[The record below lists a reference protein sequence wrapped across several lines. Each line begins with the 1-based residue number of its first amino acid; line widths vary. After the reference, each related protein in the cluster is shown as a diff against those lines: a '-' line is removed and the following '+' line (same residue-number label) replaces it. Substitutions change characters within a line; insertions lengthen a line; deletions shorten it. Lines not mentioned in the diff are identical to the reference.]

1 MVPKNLKIAIEFLTI
16 FRVGKSKE
24 KIQAEDIADSIMFFP
39 LVGIFLGGICG
50 LTEFLLSY
58 VIVSNLV
65 LSLFPVIILVLFT
78 RGLHLDGVADCFDAL
93 HFAGHDKGRALSVMK
108 GKTIGA
114 FGASALIIVV
124 VGKII
129 SISALP
135 EGFKIEGLILI
146 PSLSRWT
153 SVVAAKFSAP
163 ASGDGLGYIFTVH
176 STRKAFFISGLSAFL
191 FSLLLLGLKGGI
203 VFVAVSIFSFVLL
216 TFFNHAFGGVTGD
229 VFGAVIELS
238 EVFGFL
244 IGGIIIDA
252 SWHNFLH
259 IP

>member
-1 MVPKNLKIAIEFLTI
+1 MIPRNLKIAVEFLTI
-16 FRVGKSKE
+16 FRVGQPKE
-24 KIQAEDIADSIMFFP
+24 EIQAGDIANSVMFFP

-50 LTEFLLSY
+50 LTDLLL
-58 VIVSNLV
+58 IDLIPSNLV
-65 LSLFPVIILVLFT
+65 RSLFPVIILAITT
-78 RGLHLDGVADCFDAL
+78 RGLHLDGIADCSDAL
-93 HFAGHDKGRALSVMK
+93 HFAGYNKEKALSVMK

-114 FGASALIIVV
+114 FGVSALIIVI

-135 EGFKIEGLILI
+135 EGFRIETLILI

-153 SVVAAKFSAP
+153 SAIVAKFGVP
-163 ASGDGLGYIFTVH
+163 ASGEGLGYFFTVH
-176 STRKAFFISGLSAFL
+176 STRKAFFVSGLSAFL

-203 VFVAVSIFSFVLL
+203 IFVAVSILSVVLL
-216 TFFNHAFGGVTGD
+216 IFFNRAFGGITGD

-238 EVFGFL
+238 ELFGFL
-244 IGGIIIDA
+244 AGGITIDA
-252 SWHNFLH
+252 NWHNFLH